1 VGAGVSDQKGDGQ
14 NGSGWNESGQ
24 GGSGPL
30 TGGNTRPLRGRVGVV
45 TKGSL
50 VEGLEMKLDAARN
63 VEDMK
68 AGKFVVIEGD
78 KNDFFSMVTDMRLD
92 ASNSEILL
100 HPPDRSDE
108 LLRQVLAGT
117 GTYNIV
123 SLRPMLMMPKDPT
136 SRDFDDGPRPVKAIP
151 SHFSV
156 VQEAEEE
163 DVTRIFG
170 KEGDPE
176 GRYFS
181 IGSPLDMDT
190 QVCIDMVR
198 FAERSNGIFGKT
210 GTGKSFLTR
219 LALSGLIHY
228 DRAVNLIFDMHNEYG
243 WKAMKESSGKSSS
256 FVKGLKQLF
265 GDRVAIFSLDPKST
279 RARGIQPDH
288 EVYISYDQIAVE
300 DIAPLQDELKLNP
313 TAVESAYLVYAIY
326 KNAWLRTLLSLEGP
340 DVEEFASE
348 IGAHAGSLVALH
360 RKLKRLENFPFM
372 VNKLEEGQHDCVDR
386 IMEHLDAGIN
396 VVLEFGQQTSM
407 LCYLLVANVLARRIH
422 ETYVKKSERFYATQR
437 SEDQPRQLMITIE
450 EAHKFLNPSAAKQT
464 IFGTIA
470 REMRKYYV
478 SLLVVDQRPSG
489 IDDEVLSQLGTRITA
504 LLNDEKDISAVLT
517 GVNGTE
523 GLRSV
528 LASLDSKQQA
538 LVLGHAVP
546 MPVVIKTRE
555 YGEQFYKDMGAE
567 ELEPAARREK
577 AEQERELL
585 FGPE

>member
-1 VGAGVSDQKGDGQ
+1 MAKSKGNGATAKTRGEAIGVI
-14 NGSGWNESGQ
+14 
-24 GGSGPL
+24 
-30 TGGNTRPLRGRVGVV
+30 

-50 VEGLEMKLDAARN
+50 VEGLEMKLDSAQN

-92 ASNSEILL
+92 ANNQEVLL
-100 HPPDRSDE
+100 HPPGQEDDI
-108 LLRQVLAGT
+108 LRKVLAGT
-117 GTYNIV
+117 STYNIV
-123 SLRPMLMMPKDPT
+123 SLRPMLMMPKGAID
-136 SRDFDDGPRPVKAIP
+136 DDGPRPVKAIP
-151 SHFSV
+151 SHFSE
-156 VQEAEEE
+156 VQEAMEH
-163 DVTRIFG
+163 DVAKIFG

-181 IGSPLDMDT
+181 IGNPLDMDT
-190 QVCIDMVR
+190 QVCLDMIR

-219 LALSGLIHY
+219 LALCGLIHY
-228 DRAVNLIFDMHNEYG
+228 DKAVNLIFDMHNEYG
-243 WKAMKESSGKSSS
+243 FKAMKENGSNST

-265 GDRVAIFSLDPKST
+265 GERVAIFSLDPQST
-279 RARGIQPDH
+279 RARGVQADH
-288 EVYISYDQIAVE
+288 EVYISYDQITVE

-326 KNAWLRTLLSLEGP
+326 KERWLRTLLALEGP
-340 DVEEFASE
+340 DVEEFARE

-372 VNKLEEGQHDCVDR
+372 VSKLTDGDVVDR
-386 IMEHLDAGIN
+386 IMEYLDKGIN

-407 LCYLLVANVLARRIH
+407 LCYLLVANIIARRIH
-422 ETYVKKSERFYATQR
+422 EMYVKKSERFYATQR
-437 SEDQPRQLMITIE
+437 TEDQPRQLMITIE
-450 EAHKFLNPSAAKQT
+450 EAHKFLNPTAAKQT

-478 SLLVVDQRPSG
+478 SLLVVDQRPSS
-489 IDDEVLSQLGTRITA
+489 IDDEVLSQIGTRITA
-504 LLNDEKDISAVLT
+504 LLNDEKDIQAVLT
-517 GVNGTE
+517 GVSGTE

-538 LVLGHAVP
+538 LILGHAVP
-546 MPVVIKTRE
+546 MPVVVRTRD
-555 YGEQFYKDMGAE
+555 YDTQFYKDMGCLDDLPEAE
-567 ELEPAARREK
+567 RK
-577 AEQERELL
+577 AKIDKGTVALY
-585 FGPE
+585 GDN

>member
-1 VGAGVSDQKGDGQ
+1 MAKYARNGVPAAASRGQ
-14 NGSGWNESGQ
+14 Q
-24 GGSGPL
+24 I
-30 TGGNTRPLRGRVGVV
+30 GVI

-50 VEGLEMKLDAARN
+50 VEGVEMKLDPEQN

-92 ASNSEILL
+92 ANNQEILL
-100 HPPDRSDE
+100 HPPGQEDA

-117 GTYNIV
+117 STYNIV
-123 SLRPMLMMPKDPT
+123 SLRPMLMMSKDAGAEE
-136 SRDFDDGPRPVKAIP
+136 GPRPVKAIP
-151 SHFSV
+151 SHFSE
-156 VQEAEEE
+156 VQEAMAE
-163 DVTRIFG
+163 DVAKIFG
-170 KEGDPE
+170 SEGDAE

-181 IGSPLDMDT
+181 IGHPLDMDT
-190 QVCIDMVR
+190 QVCLDMIR

-219 LALSGLIHY
+219 LVLCGLIHF
-228 DRAVNLIFDMHNEYG
+228 DKAVNLIFDMHNEYG
-243 WKAMKESSGKSSS
+243 FKAMKENGSTTT

-265 GDRVAIFSLDPKST
+265 GERVAIFSLDPQST
-279 RARGIQPDH
+279 RARGVQPDH
-288 EVYISYDQIAVE
+288 EVYISYDQITVE

-326 KNAWLRTLLSLEGP
+326 KERWLSTLLKLEGP
-340 DVEEFASE
+340 DVEEFARE

-372 VNKLEEGQHDCVDR
+372 VSKLKGGDVVDR
-386 IMEHLDAGIN
+386 IMEYLDKGIN

-407 LCYLLVANVLARRIH
+407 LCYLLVANIIARRIH
-422 ETYVKKSERFYATQR
+422 EMYVKKSERFYATQR
-437 SEDQPRQLMITIE
+437 AEDQPRQLMITIE
-450 EAHKFLNPSAAKQT
+450 EAHKFLNPMAAKQT

-478 SLLVVDQRPSG
+478 SLLVVDQRPSS
-489 IDDEVLSQLGTRITA
+489 IDDEVLSQIGTRITA
-504 LLNDEKDISAVLT
+504 LLNDEKDIQAVLT
-517 GVNGTE
+517 GVSGTE

-538 LVLGHAVP
+538 LILGHAVP
-546 MPVVIKTRE
+546 MPVVIKTRD
-555 YGEQFYKDMGAE
+555 YDAQFYSAMGSMDDLPAE
-567 ELEPAARREK
+567 ERREK
-577 AEQERELL
+577 VERDVAAL
-585 FGPE
+585 FGE

>member
-1 VGAGVSDQKGDGQ
+1 MAKRNGATRVTRGQQIGVI
-14 NGSGWNESGQ
+14 
-24 GGSGPL
+24 
-30 TGGNTRPLRGRVGVV
+30 

-50 VEGLEMKLDAARN
+50 VEGLEMKLDSEQN

-92 ASNSEILL
+92 ANNQEVLL
-100 HPPDRSDE
+100 HPPGQEDE
-108 LLRQVLAGT
+108 ILRKVLAGT
-117 GTYNIV
+117 STYNIV
-123 SLRPMLMMPKDPT
+123 SLRPMLMMPKGANQDE
-136 SRDFDDGPRPVKAIP
+136 GPRPVKAIP
-151 SHFSV
+151 SHFSE
-156 VQEAEEE
+156 VQEAMEH
-163 DVTRIFG
+163 DVAKIFG

-181 IGSPLDMDT
+181 IGNPLDMDT
-190 QVCIDMVR
+190 QVCLDMIR

-219 LALSGLIHY
+219 LALCGLIHF
-228 DRAVNLIFDMHNEYG
+228 DKAVNLIFDMHNEYG
-243 WKAMKESSGKSSS
+243 YKAMKENGSSS
-256 FVKGLKQLF
+256 TFVKGLKQLF
-265 GDRVAIFSLDPKST
+265 GERVAIFSLDPQST
-279 RARGIQPDH
+279 RSRGVQADH
-288 EVYISYDQIAVE
+288 EVYISYDQITVE

-326 KNAWLRTLLSLEGP
+326 RDRWLRTLLALEGP
-340 DVEEFASE
+340 DVEEFARE

-372 VNKLEEGQHDCVDR
+372 VSKLSDGDVVDR
-386 IMEHLDAGIN
+386 IMEYLDKGIN

-407 LCYLLVANVLARRIH
+407 LCYLLVANIIARRIH
-422 ETYVKKSERFYATQR
+422 EMYVKKSERFYATQR

-450 EAHKFLNPSAAKQT
+450 EAHKFLNPTAAKQT

-478 SLLVVDQRPSG
+478 SLLVVDQRPSS
-489 IDDEVLSQLGTRITA
+489 IDDEVLSQIGTRITA
-504 LLNDEKDISAVLT
+504 LLNDEKDIQAVLT
-517 GVNGTE
+517 GVSGTE

-538 LVLGHAVP
+538 LILGHAVP
-546 MPVVIKTRE
+546 MPVVVKTRD
-555 YGEQFYKDMGAE
+555 YDTQFYRDMGCLDDLPPAE
-567 ELEPAARREK
+567 RK
-577 AEQERELL
+577 AKVDKGTTALY
-585 FGPE
+585 GGN

>member
-1 VGAGVSDQKGDGQ
+1 MERIG
-14 NGSGWNESGQ
+14 
-24 GGSGPL
+24 
-30 TGGNTRPLRGRVGVV
+30 TGGKKARRSRRLGVI

-50 VEGLEMKLDAARN
+50 VEGLEMKLDPAQN
-63 VEDMK
+63 IEDMK
-68 AGKFVVIEGD
+68 AGKFAVIEGE
-78 KNDFFSMVTDMRLD
+78 KNDFFSMVTDMRLE
-92 ASNSEILL
+92 ATNQEILL
-100 HPPDRSDE
+100 HPPAQEDE
-108 LLRQVLAGT
+108 LLRQVLSGT

-123 SLRPMLMMPKDPT
+123 SLRPMLMMAKDAG
-136 SRDFDDGPRPVKAIP
+136 DEEGPRPVKAIP
-151 SHFSV
+151 SHFSL

-163 DVTRIFG
+163 DVSRIFG

-181 IGSPLDMDT
+181 LGTPLDMET
-190 QVCIDMVR
+190 PVCIDMVR

-219 LALSGLIHY
+219 LALCGLIHFE
-228 DRAVNLIFDMHNEYG
+228 RAVNLIFDMHNEYG
-243 WKAMKESSGKSSS
+243 FRAMKETGGRGTS

-265 GDRVAIFSLDPKST
+265 GDKVAIFSLDPKST
-279 RARGIQPDH
+279 RARGIQPDF

-326 KNAWLRTLLSLEGP
+326 KEKWLRTLISLDGP
-340 DVEEFASE
+340 EVENFAEE
-348 IGAHAGSLVALH
+348 IGAHPGSLVALH

-372 VNKLEEGQHDCVDR
+372 VAKLHDVDAVDR
-386 IMEHLDAGIN
+386 IMEYLDRGIN

-407 LCYLLVANVLARRIH
+407 LCYLLVANIIARRVH
-422 ETYVKKSERFYATQR
+422 EMYVKKSERFYATQR
-437 SEDQPRQLMITIE
+437 VEDQPRQLMITIE
-450 EAHKFLNPSAAKQT
+450 EAHKFLNPVAAKQT

-478 SLLVVDQRPSG
+478 SLLIVDQRPSG
-489 IDDEVLSQLGTRITA
+489 IDDEVLSQIGTRITA
-504 LLNDEKDISAVLT
+504 LLNDEKDIQAVLT
-517 GVNGTE
+517 GVSGTE

-538 LVLGHAVP
+538 LVIGHAVP

-555 YGEQFYKDMGAE
+555 YGPKFYRELGCLE
-567 ELEPAARREK
+567 ELGEEERK
-577 AEQERELL
+577 AKVQKDIQAL
-585 FGPE
+585 FGES

>member
-1 VGAGVSDQKGDGQ
+1 
-14 NGSGWNESGQ
+14 
-24 GGSGPL
+24 
-30 TGGNTRPLRGRVGVV
+30 
-45 TKGSL
+45 
-50 VEGLEMKLDAARN
+50 MKLDPRRN
-63 VEDMK
+63 VEDLK

-92 ASNSEILL
+92 AANLDVLL
-100 HPPDRSDE
+100 HPPERSDE
-108 LLRQVLAGT
+108 LLRDVLVGSS
-117 GTYNIV
+117 TYNIV
-123 SLRPMLMMPKDPT
+123 ALRPMLMMPRG
-136 SRDFDDGPRPVKAIP
+136 SRGSTEMDDGPRPVKAIP
-151 SHFSV
+151 SHFSIV
-156 VQEAEEE
+156 LEAEEE
-163 DVTRIFG
+163 DVARIFG
-170 KEGDPE
+170 SEEDGQRK
-176 GRYFS
+176 YFS
-181 IGSPLDMDT
+181 IGSPLDMET
-190 QVCIDMVR
+190 PVCVDVLR

-219 LALSGLIHY
+219 LVLCGLIHY

-243 WKAMKESSGKSSS
+243 FKAMKETAGANST

-265 GDRVAIFSLDPKST
+265 GERVAIFSLDPKST

-300 DIAPLQDELKLNP
+300 DIAPLQEELKLNP

-326 KNAWLRTLLSLEGP
+326 KERWLRTLLSLEGP
-340 DVEEFASE
+340 DVEQFAQE
-348 IGAHAGSLVALH
+348 IGAHPGSLVALH
-360 RKLKRLENFPFM
+360 RKLKRLENFPFI
-372 VNKLEEGQHDCVDR
+372 VQKLSDGGDVVDR
-386 IMEHLDAGIN
+386 IMEYLDRGTN

-407 LCYLLVANVLARRIH
+407 LCYLLVANIIARRIH
-422 ETYVKKSERFYATQR
+422 EMYVKKSERYYATQR
-437 SEDQPRQLMITIE
+437 VEDRPKQLMITIE

-489 IDDEVLSQLGTRITA
+489 IDDEVLSQLGTKITA

-517 GVNGTE
+517 GVSGTDA
-523 GLRSV
+523 LRSV

-555 YGEQFYKDMGAE
+555 YGEEFYRAMGSVDGE
-567 ELEPAARREK
+567 TPAQRRGET
-577 AEQERELL
+577 ATLL
-585 FGPE
+585 YGEDT

>member
-1 VGAGVSDQKGDGQ
+1 MAKYARNGVPAAAGRGQ
-14 NGSGWNESGQ
+14 Q
-24 GGSGPL
+24 I
-30 TGGNTRPLRGRVGVV
+30 GVI

-50 VEGLEMKLDAARN
+50 VEGVEMKLDPEQN

-92 ASNSEILL
+92 ANNQEILL
-100 HPPDRSDE
+100 HPPGQEDA

-117 GTYNIV
+117 STYNIV
-123 SLRPMLMMPKDPT
+123 SLRPMLMMSKDAVAEE
-136 SRDFDDGPRPVKAIP
+136 GPRPVKAIP
-151 SHFSV
+151 SHFSE
-156 VQEAEEE
+156 VQEAMAE
-163 DVTRIFG
+163 DVAKIFG
-170 KEGDPE
+170 SEGDAE

-181 IGSPLDMDT
+181 IGHPLDMDT
-190 QVCIDMVR
+190 QVCLDMIR

-219 LALSGLIHY
+219 LVLCGLIHF
-228 DRAVNLIFDMHNEYG
+228 DKAVNLIFDMHNEYG
-243 WKAMKESSGKSSS
+243 FKAMKENGSTKT

-265 GDRVAIFSLDPKST
+265 GERVAIFSLDPQST
-279 RARGIQPDH
+279 RARGVQPDH
-288 EVYISYDQIAVE
+288 EVYISYDQITVE

-326 KNAWLRTLLSLEGP
+326 KERWLSTLLKLEGP
-340 DVEEFASE
+340 DVEEFARE

-372 VNKLEEGQHDCVDR
+372 VSKLKGGDVVDR
-386 IMEHLDAGIN
+386 IMEYLDKGIN

-407 LCYLLVANVLARRIH
+407 LCYLLVANIIARRIH
-422 ETYVKKSERFYATQR
+422 EMYVKKSERFYATQR
-437 SEDQPRQLMITIE
+437 AEDQPRQLMITIE
-450 EAHKFLNPSAAKQT
+450 EAHKFLNPMAAKQT

-478 SLLVVDQRPSG
+478 SLLVVDQRPSS
-489 IDDEVLSQLGTRITA
+489 IDDEVLSQIGTRITA
-504 LLNDEKDISAVLT
+504 LLNDEKDIQAVLT
-517 GVNGTE
+517 GVSGTE

-538 LVLGHAVP
+538 LILGHAVP
-546 MPVVIKTRE
+546 MPVVIKTRD
-555 YGEQFYKDMGAE
+555 YDAQFYSAMGSMDDLPAE
-567 ELEPAARREK
+567 ERREK
-577 AEQERELL
+577 VERDVAAL
-585 FGPE
+585 FGE

>member
-1 VGAGVSDQKGDGQ
+1 MAKYAGNGRGQ
-14 NGSGWNESGQ
+14 
-24 GGSGPL
+24 PI
-30 TGGNTRPLRGRVGVV
+30 GVI

-50 VEGLEMKLDAARN
+50 VEGLEMKLDPEQN

-92 ASNSEILL
+92 ANNQEVLL
-100 HPPDRSDE
+100 HPPSPEDA

-117 GTYNIV
+117 STYNIV
-123 SLRPMLMMPKDPT
+123 SLRPMLMMPQDAAAEE
-136 SRDFDDGPRPVKAIP
+136 GPRPVKAIP
-151 SHFSV
+151 SHFSE
-156 VQEAEEE
+156 VQEAMAA
-163 DVTRIFG
+163 DVAKIFG
-170 KEGDPE
+170 SEGDAE

-181 IGSPLDMDT
+181 IGHPLDMDT
-190 QVCIDMVR
+190 QVCLDMIR

-219 LALSGLIHY
+219 LVLCGLIHY
-228 DRAVNLIFDMHNEYG
+228 DKAVNLIFDMHNEYG
-243 WKAMKESSGKSSS
+243 FKAMKENGSTTT

-265 GDRVAIFSLDPKST
+265 GERVAIFSLDPQST
-279 RARGIQPDH
+279 RARGVQPDH
-288 EVYISYDQIAVE
+288 EVYISYDQITVE

-326 KNAWLRTLLSLEGP
+326 KERWLSQLLRLEGP
-340 DVEEFASE
+340 DVEEFARE

-372 VNKLEEGQHDCVDR
+372 VSKLQGGDKGGDVVDR
-386 IMEHLDAGIN
+386 IMEYLDKGIN

-407 LCYLLVANVLARRIH
+407 LCYLLVANIIARRIH
-422 ETYVKKSERFYATQR
+422 EMYVKKSERFYATQR
-437 SEDQPRQLMITIE
+437 PEDQPRQLMITIE
-450 EAHKFLNPSAAKQT
+450 EAHKFLNPTAAKQT

-478 SLLVVDQRPSG
+478 SLLVVDQRPSS
-489 IDDEVLSQLGTRITA
+489 IDDEVLSQIGTRITA
-504 LLNDEKDISAVLT
+504 LLNDEKDIQAVLT
-517 GVNGTE
+517 GVSGTE

-538 LVLGHAVP
+538 LILGHAVP
-546 MPVVIKTRE
+546 MPVVIKTRD
-555 YGEQFYKDMGAE
+555 YDAQFYSAMGC
-567 ELEPAARREK
+567 LDDLPAGERRQK
-577 AEQERELL
+577 VERDVAAL
-585 FGPE
+585 FGE

>member
-1 VGAGVSDQKGDGQ
+1 MSVGTD
-14 NGSGWNESGQ
+14 
-24 GGSGPL
+24 
-30 TGGNTRPLRGRVGVV
+30 RPLGPEGKPDSAGEDPGRAGEDRQNPAARDPRGRVGVI

-50 VEGLEMKLDAARN
+50 VEGLEMKLDAERN

-92 ASNSEILL
+92 ATNGEILL
-100 HPPDRSDE
+100 HPPERTDE
-108 LLRQVLAGT
+108 LLRQILAGT

-123 SLRPMLMMPKDPT
+123 SLRPMLMMSTAATPG
-136 SRDFDDGPRPVKAIP
+136 SDDGPRPVKAIP

-156 VQEAEEE
+156 VQDAEEG
-163 DVTRIFG
+163 DVSRIFG
-170 KEGDPE
+170 SEGDDE

-181 IGSPLDMDT
+181 VGSPLDMET
-190 QVCIDMVR
+190 PVCVDMVR

-219 LALSGLIHY
+219 LALCGLIHY

-243 WKAMKESSGKSSS
+243 WKAMKETAGSNSS

-265 GDRVAIFSLDPKST
+265 GERVAIFSLDPKST
-279 RARGIQPDH
+279 RSRGIQPDH
-288 EVYISYDQIAVE
+288 EINISYDQIAVE

-313 TAVESAYLVYAIY
+313 TAVESAYLVYALY
-326 KNAWLRTLLSLEGP
+326 KDRWLRTLLSLEGP
-340 DVEEFASE
+340 DVEEFANE
-348 IGAHAGSLVALH
+348 IGAHPGSLVALH

-372 VNKLEEGQHDCVDR
+372 VKKGGGDDDCVDR
-386 IMEHLDAGIN
+386 IMQYLDAGIN

-407 LCYLLVANVLARRIH
+407 LCYLLVANIISRRIH
-422 ETYVKKSERFYATQR
+422 EMYVKKCEKFYATQNP
-437 SEDQPRQLMITIE
+437 EDQPRQLMITIE
-450 EAHKFLNPSAAKQT
+450 EAHKFLNPAAAKQT

-517 GVNGTE
+517 GVSGTE

-546 MPVVIKTRE
+546 MPVVVRTRE
-555 YGEQFYKDMGAE
+555 YGEDFYRFLGAADE
-567 ELEPAARREK
+567 APEVRRARAEK
-577 AEQERELL
+577 ERVAL
-585 FGPE
+585 FGSD